1 MINKLEDSNTALK
14 AYWIIL
20 NRLFYNKKIPTI
32 PPLLA
37 DVNFV
42 SDFYEEANLF
52 NSSFASA
59 YTPKKK
65 ASILHLFRVEQTP
78 E

>member
-1 MINKLEDSNTALK
+1 MINKLDDSNTALK